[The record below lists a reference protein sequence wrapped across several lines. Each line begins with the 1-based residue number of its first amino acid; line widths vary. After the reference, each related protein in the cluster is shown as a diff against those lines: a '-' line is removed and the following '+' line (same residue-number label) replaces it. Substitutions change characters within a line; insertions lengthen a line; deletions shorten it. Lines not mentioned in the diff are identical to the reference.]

1 MPSPAR
7 TAASRLERS
16 FERLIWQFRL
26 ITLIPVV
33 MSLLGS
39 VSCFVVGTDAEL
51 SVLKQV
57 IEGHFD
63 HTSSTLLIG
72 QVVGGID
79 YYLIG
84 IALLIFSYGIYEL
97 VISDIDL
104 RQQDPSTVRRNL
116 LNIESLDGLKQKLS
130 KVILVALTVTA
141 FKKMVS
147 FTVTTANELLMFCAG
162 VLMLAFSAWLIGKI
176 EKH

>member
-16 FERLIWQFRL
+16 FERLIWNFRL

-39 VSCFVVGTDAEL
+39 VSCFVVGTYAEL
-51 SVLKQV
+51 SVLGHV
-57 IEGHFD
+57 IEGRFG
-63 HTSSTLLIG
+63 HTNSTLLIG
-72 QVVGGID
+72 KVVGGID

-84 IALLIFSYGIYEL
+84 IALLIFGYGIYEL
-97 VISDIDL
+97 VISDIDP
-104 RQQDPSTVRRNL
+104 RQQDRSTVRRNL
-116 LNIESLDGLKQKLS
+116 LNIESLDGLKQKLT
-130 KVILVALTVTA
+130 KVIVVALIVTA
-141 FKKMVS
+141 FKLMVS
-147 FTVTTANELLMFCAG
+147 FTVTTVSELLMFCAG

-176 EKH
+176 ENH

>member
-7 TAASRLERS
+7 TGPSRLERS
-16 FERLIWQFRL
+16 FERLIWHFRL

-39 VSCFVVGTDAEL
+39 VSCFVIGTYAEL
-51 SVLKQV
+51 SVLRQV
-57 IEGHFD
+57 IEGRFG
-63 HTSSTLLIG
+63 HTTSTLLIG
-72 QVVGGID
+72 KVVGGID

-84 IALLIFSYGIYEL
+84 IALLIFGYGIYEL
-97 VISDIDL
+97 VISDIDP

-116 LNIESLDGLKQKLS
+116 LNIESLDGLKQKLT
-130 KVILVALTVTA
+130 KVIVVALIVTA
-141 FKKMVS
+141 FKLMVS
-147 FTVTTANELLMFCAG
+147 FTVTTVSELLMFCAG

-176 EKH
+176 ENH